1 VSRTILKTVQPF
13 FQKLWDRE
21 KTAEIRKNDRHFQI
35 GECLELRKWYPE
47 PNGGDWSRSSIVAT
61 ISDITTHEDFPDGLQ
76 PGYVMLSLTNLINC
90 IDQPDNDKTEIDRVT
105 EENERLKEGLN
116 RAISLFCQRT
126 SELREAED
134 RLRDSAQ

>member
-1 VSRTILKTVQPF
+1 
-13 FQKLWDRE
+13 
-21 KTAEIRKNDRHFQI
+21 
-35 GECLELRKWYPE
+35 
-47 PNGGDWSRSSIVAT
+47 
-61 ISDITTHEDFPDGLQ
+61 
-76 PGYVMLSLTNLINC
+76 MLSLTNLINC

-116 RAISLFCQRT
+116 RAISLFGQRT